1 MSSKERES
9 LKRGSLSFHY
19 VFSLSTPTVKWIKRI
34 LCLFWLPASVRLFL
48 LFLVLSF
55 ADLTDRSPDADNC
68 PSWEQLIDRGLRN
81 SLAFSQTFLFL
92 CQRTDVTSLHGPAF
106 LVFFETNS
114 FQKRFSFFFM
124 ICVNCSAAK
133 SAVTCSGCRIM
144 IL

>member
-9 LKRGSLSFHY
+9 LKRGLSFHY

-92 CQRTDVTSLHGPAF
+92 CQKDRCDKLARTSLLGILRNEFVPKTIF
-106 LVFFETNS
+106 
-114 FQKRFSFFFM
+114 FFFM